1 MYVRL
6 SKRHI
11 IATLVAF
18 AILGAIGSTAMQAQ
32 TQPSPNAILLAKQI
46 IQLKGINGII
56 DPIARGVVEKVKSTI
71 MQTNFMYQK
80 DINEITV
87 QLHKE
92 FDGRSSELVD
102 HTAELYASR
111 FSEAEL
117 KQILTFYQSPLGQK
131 MIVEEPKVLDEG
143 LQEANGWADN
153 LSIDIMAR
161 LRDEMKKR
169 GHDI

>member
-1 MYVRL
+1 MYVRF
-6 SKRHI
+6 SKRHV

-18 AILGAIGSTAMQAQ
+18 TILGAAGPAAVQAQ

-46 IQLKGINGII
+46 IQLKGVDNIM
-56 DPIARGVVEKVKSTI
+56 DPISRGVVEKVKSVV
-71 MQTNFMYQK
+71 MQTNFMFQK

-92 FDGRSSELVD
+92 FDGRSSELID
-102 HTAELYASR
+102 HTAQLYASD
-111 FSEAEL
+111 FTEAEL

-131 MIVEEPKVLDEG
+131 MIVEEPKILDETMQG
-143 LQEANGWADN
+143 ASAWADN
-153 LSIDIMAR
+153 LSVDIMTR
-161 LRDEMKKR
+161 LREEMKKR

>member
-1 MYVRL
+1 MYVRF
-6 SKRHI
+6 SKRHV

-18 AILGAIGSTAMQAQ
+18 AIIGAVGSTSVQAQ

-46 IQLKGINGII
+46 IQLKGINGIM
-56 DPIARGVVEKVKSTI
+56 DPIARGVVEKVKSTV

-92 FDGRSSELVD
+92 FDGRSSELID
-102 HTAELYASR
+102 HTAQLYASR
-111 FSEAEL
+111 FAEAEL

-131 MIVEEPKVLDEG
+131 MIVEEPKILDETMQG
-143 LQEANGWADN
+143 ASAWADN
-153 LSIDIMAR
+153 LSVDIMTR
-161 LRDEMKKR
+161 LREEMKKR